1 MKNIFMIWILTIS
14 ILLTGCSSSNSKWTF
29 SDKDRMIPINDAK
42 AVKENFDMYVEKEE
56 RGLDY
61 SKELDQNVE
70 LSETAKNNAKEIR
83 NKYDGKLTE
92 EETSMLADLSLS
104 YRYLRNRFKSD
115 DDTAIH
121 SIDTLQEKILKL
133 EEE

>member
-1 MKNIFMIWILTIS
+1 MKNIFMIGALIIS

-29 SDKDRMIPINDAK
+29 SEKDRMILINDAK
-42 AVKENFDMYVEKEE
+42 AVKENFDMYIEKEE

-61 SKELDQNVE
+61 SKELEQNVE
-70 LSETAKNNAKEIR
+70 LSETAKNNVKEIR

-92 EETSMLADLSLS
+92 AEIYILSDLSLS
-104 YRYLRNRFKSD
+104 YRYLRNKFKSD

>member
-1 MKNIFMIWILTIS
+1 MKNIFMVGILIIS

-29 SDKDRMIPINDAK
+29 SDKDRMILINDAK

-61 SKELDQNVE
+61 SKELEQNVE

-92 EETSMLADLSLS
+92 EEISMLADLSLS
-104 YRYLRNRFKSD
+104 YRYLRNKFKSD

-121 SIDTLQEKILKL
+121 SIDTLQEKILRL

>member
-1 MKNIFMIWILTIS
+1 MRNIFMVGILIIS
-14 ILLTGCSSSNSKWTF
+14 IFLTGCSSSNSKWTF
-29 SDKDRMIPINDAK
+29 SDKERMTLINDAK
-42 AVKENFDMYVEKEE
+42 GVKENFDMYVEKEE

-61 SKELDQNVE
+61 SKELEQNVE
-70 LSETAKNNAKEIR
+70 LSETAKKNAKEIR

-92 EETSMLADLSLS
+92 EEISMLADLSLS

>member
-1 MKNIFMIWILTIS
+1 MKNIFMVGILIIS

-29 SDKDRMIPINDAK
+29 SDKDRMILINDAK

-61 SKELDQNVE
+61 SKELEQNVE

-83 NKYDGKLTE
+83 NKYDGKLTKE
-92 EETSMLADLSLS
+92 EISMLADLSLS
-104 YRYLRNRFKSD
+104 YRYLRNKFKSD

-121 SIDTLQEKILKL
+121 SIDTLQEKILRL

>member
-1 MKNIFMIWILTIS
+1 MKNIFMEVILIIS

-29 SDKDRMIPINDAK
+29 SDKDRMILINDAK

-61 SKELDQNVE
+61 SKELEQNVE

>member
-29 SDKDRMIPINDAK
+29 SDKDRMILINDAK

-61 SKELDQNVE
+61 SKELEQNVE
-70 LSETAKNNAKEIR
+70 LSEAAKNNAKEIR

-121 SIDTLQEKILKL
+121 SIDTLQEKILRL

>member
-29 SDKDRMIPINDAK
+29 SEKDRMILINDAK

-61 SKELDQNVE
+61 SKELEQNVE
-70 LSETAKNNAKEIR
+70 LSETAKNNAKVMTIR
-83 NKYDGKLTE
+83 LFI
-92 EETSMLADLSLS
+92 A
-104 YRYLRNRFKSD
+104 
-115 DDTAIH
+115 
-121 SIDTLQEKILKL
+121 
-133 EEE
+133 

>member
-1 MKNIFMIWILTIS
+1 MKNIFMIGILIIS

-29 SDKDRMIPINDAK
+29 SDKERMILINDAK

-61 SKELDQNVE
+61 SKELEQNVE

-121 SIDTLQEKILKL
+121 SIDALQEKILEL

>member
-1 MKNIFMIWILTIS
+1 MKNIFMIGILIIS

-29 SDKDRMIPINDAK
+29 SDKERMTLINDAK
-42 AVKENFDMYVEKEE
+42 CVKENFDMYVEKEE

-61 SKELDQNVE
+61 SKELEQNVE
-70 LSETAKNNAKEIR
+70 LSETAKNNVKEIR

-92 EETSMLADLSLS
+92 EEISMLADLSLS

-121 SIDTLQEKILKL
+121 SIDTLQEKILEL

>member
-1 MKNIFMIWILTIS
+1 MKNIFMIGALIIS

-29 SDKDRMIPINDAK
+29 SDKERMTLINDAK
-42 AVKENFDMYVEKEE
+42 GVKENFDMYVEKEE

-61 SKELDQNVE
+61 SKELEQNVE
-70 LSETAKNNAKEIR
+70 LSETAKNNVKEIR

-92 EETSMLADLSLS
+92 AEIYILSDLSLS
-104 YRYLRNRFKSD
+104 YRYLKNVFKSD

-121 SIDTLQEKILKL
+121 SVDTLQERILEL

>member
-1 MKNIFMIWILTIS
+1 MKNIFMVGILIIS

-29 SDKDRMIPINDAK
+29 SDKERMILINDTK

-61 SKELDQNVE
+61 SKELEQNVE

-92 EETSMLADLSLS
+92 EEISMLADLSLS

>member
-1 MKNIFMIWILTIS
+1 MKNIFMVGILIIS

-29 SDKDRMIPINDAK
+29 SDKDRMMLINDAK

-61 SKELDQNVE
+61 SKELEQNVE

-83 NKYDGKLTE
+83 DKYDGKLTE

-104 YRYLRNRFKSD
+104 YRYLRNKFKSD

-121 SIDTLQEKILKL
+121 SIDTLQEKILRL

>member
-29 SDKDRMIPINDAK
+29 SEKDRMILINDAK

-61 SKELDQNVE
+61 SKELEQNVE

-104 YRYLRNRFKSD
+104 YRYLRNSFKSD

>member
-1 MKNIFMIWILTIS
+1 MKNIFMVGILIIS

-29 SDKDRMIPINDAK
+29 SDKERMILINDTK

-61 SKELDQNVE
+61 SKELEQNVE

-121 SIDTLQEKILKL
+121 SIDTLQEKILRL

>member
-1 MKNIFMIWILTIS
+1 MKNIFMVGILIIS

-29 SDKDRMIPINDAK
+29 SEKDRMILINDAK

-61 SKELDQNVE
+61 SKELEQNVE

-83 NKYDGKLTE
+83 NKYDGKLTKE
-92 EETSMLADLSLS
+92 EVSMLADLSLS

>member
-1 MKNIFMIWILTIS
+1 MKNIFMIGALIIS

-29 SDKDRMIPINDAK
+29 SEKDRMILINDAK

-61 SKELDQNVE
+61 SKELEQNVE

-92 EETSMLADLSLS
+92 EEISMLADLSLS

>member
-1 MKNIFMIWILTIS
+1 MKNIFMVGILIIS

-29 SDKDRMIPINDAK
+29 SDKERMILINDTK

-61 SKELDQNVE
+61 SKELEQNVE
-70 LSETAKNNAKEIR
+70 LSEIAKNNAKEIR
-83 NKYDGKLTE
+83 NKYDEKLTE
-92 EETSMLADLSLS
+92 EEISMLADLSLS

>member
-1 MKNIFMIWILTIS
+1 MKNIFMVVILIIS

-29 SDKDRMIPINDAK
+29 SDKDRMILINDAK
-42 AVKENFDMYVEKEE
+42 AVKENFDMYAEKEE

-61 SKELDQNVE
+61 SKELEQNVE

-92 EETSMLADLSLS
+92 EEISMLADLSLS

>member
-1 MKNIFMIWILTIS
+1 MKNIFMVGILITS

-29 SDKDRMIPINDAK
+29 SDKDRMILINDAK

-61 SKELDQNVE
+61 SKELEQNVE

-83 NKYDGKLTE
+83 NKYDGKLTKE
-92 EETSMLADLSLS
+92 EISMLADLSLS
-104 YRYLRNRFKSD
+104 YRYLRNKFKSD

-121 SIDTLQEKILKL
+121 SIDTLQEKILRL

>member
-1 MKNIFMIWILTIS
+1 MKNIFMVGILIIS

-29 SDKDRMIPINDAK
+29 SDKERMTLINDAK
-42 AVKENFDMYVEKEE
+42 GVKENFDMYVEKEE

-61 SKELDQNVE
+61 SEELEQNVE
-70 LSETAKNNAKEIR
+70 LSETAKKNAKEIR

-92 EETSMLADLSLS
+92 EEISMLADLSLS

-121 SIDTLQEKILKL
+121 SIDTLQEKILEL

>member
-1 MKNIFMIWILTIS
+1 MKNIFMVGILIIS

-29 SDKDRMIPINDAK
+29 SDKDRIILINDAK

-61 SKELDQNVE
+61 SKELEQNVE

-83 NKYDGKLTE
+83 NKYDGKLTKE
-92 EETSMLADLSLS
+92 EISMLADLSLS
-104 YRYLRNRFKSD
+104 YRYLRNKFKSD

-121 SIDTLQEKILKL
+121 SIDTLQEKILRL

>member
-29 SDKDRMIPINDAK
+29 SDKDRMILINDAK

-61 SKELDQNVE
+61 SKELEQNVE

-83 NKYDGKLTE
+83 NKYDGKLTKE
-92 EETSMLADLSLS
+92 EVSMLADLSLS
-104 YRYLRNRFKSD
+104 YRYLRNKFKSD

-121 SIDTLQEKILKL
+121 SIDTLQEKILRL

>member
-1 MKNIFMIWILTIS
+1 MKNIFIVGILIIS

-29 SDKDRMIPINDAK
+29 SDKDRIILINDAK

-61 SKELDQNVE
+61 SKELEQNVE
-70 LSETAKNNAKEIR
+70 LSEAAKNNAKEIR
-83 NKYDGKLTE
+83 NKYDGKLTKE
-92 EETSMLADLSLS
+92 EISMLADLSLS
-104 YRYLRNRFKSD
+104 YRYLRNKFKSD

-121 SIDTLQEKILKL
+121 SIDTLQEKILRL

>member
-1 MKNIFMIWILTIS
+1 MKNIFMIGALIIS

-29 SDKDRMIPINDAK
+29 SEKDRMILINDAK

-61 SKELDQNVE
+61 SKELEQNVE
-70 LSETAKNNAKEIR
+70 LSETAKKNAKEIR

-92 EETSMLADLSLS
+92 EEISMLADLSLS

>member
-1 MKNIFMIWILTIS
+1 MKNIFMVGILIIS
-14 ILLTGCSSSNSKWTF
+14 ILLNGCSSSNSKWTF
-29 SDKDRMIPINDAK
+29 SDKDRMILINDAK

-61 SKELDQNVE
+61 SKELEQNVE

>member
-1 MKNIFMIWILTIS
+1 MKNIFMVGILIIS
-14 ILLTGCSSSNSKWTF
+14 ILLTGCSYSNSKWTF
-29 SDKDRMIPINDAK
+29 SDKERMTLINDAK
-42 AVKENFDMYVEKEE
+42 GVKENFDMYVEKEE

-61 SKELDQNVE
+61 SEELEQNVE
-70 LSETAKNNAKEIR
+70 LSETAKKNAKEIR

-92 EETSMLADLSLS
+92 EEISMLADLSLS

-121 SIDTLQEKILKL
+121 SIDTLQEKILEL

>member
-29 SDKDRMIPINDAK
+29 SEKDRMILITDAK

-61 SKELDQNVE
+61 SKELEQNVE

-92 EETSMLADLSLS
+92 EEISMLADLSLS

-121 SIDTLQEKILKL
+121 SIDTLQEKILRL

>member
-29 SDKDRMIPINDAK
+29 SEKDRMILINDAK

-61 SKELDQNVE
+61 SKELEQNVE

-83 NKYDGKLTE
+83 NKYDGKLTKE
-92 EETSMLADLSLS
+92 EISMLADLSLS
-104 YRYLRNRFKSD
+104 YRYLRNKFKSD

-121 SIDTLQEKILKL
+121 SIDTLQEKILRL

>member
-1 MKNIFMIWILTIS
+1 MKNIFMVVILIIS

-29 SDKDRMIPINDAK
+29 SDKDRMILINDAK

-61 SKELDQNVE
+61 SKELEQNVE

-92 EETSMLADLSLS
+92 EEISMLADLSLS

>member
-29 SDKDRMIPINDAK
+29 SVIDRMILINDVK

-61 SKELDQNVE
+61 SKELEQNVE

>member
-1 MKNIFMIWILTIS
+1 MKNIFMIGILIIS

-29 SDKDRMIPINDAK
+29 SDKERMTLINDAK
-42 AVKENFDMYVEKEE
+42 GVKENFDMYVEKEE

-61 SKELDQNVE
+61 SKELEQNVE
-70 LSETAKNNAKEIR
+70 LSETAKKNAKEIR

-92 EETSMLADLSLS
+92 EEISMLADLSLS

-121 SIDTLQEKILKL
+121 SIDTLQEKILEL

>member
-1 MKNIFMIWILTIS
+1 MKNIFMVGILIIS

-29 SDKDRMIPINDAK
+29 SEKDRMILINDAK

-61 SKELDQNVE
+61 SKELEQNVE

-92 EETSMLADLSLS
+92 EEISMLADLSLS
-104 YRYLRNRFKSD
+104 YRYLRNKFKSD

-121 SIDTLQEKILKL
+121 SIDTLQEKILRL

>member
-1 MKNIFMIWILTIS
+1 MKNIFMVGILIIS

-29 SDKDRMIPINDAK
+29 SEKDRMILINDAK

-61 SKELDQNVE
+61 SKELEQNVE
-70 LSETAKNNAKEIR
+70 LSEAAKNNAKEIR
-83 NKYDGKLTE
+83 NKYDGKLTKE
-92 EETSMLADLSLS
+92 EISMLADLSLS
-104 YRYLRNRFKSD
+104 YRYLRNKFKSD

-121 SIDTLQEKILKL
+121 SIDTLQEKILRL

>member
-1 MKNIFMIWILTIS
+1 MKNIFMIGILIIS

-29 SDKDRMIPINDAK
+29 SDKDRMILINDAK

-61 SKELDQNVE
+61 SKELEQNVE

-121 SIDTLQEKILKL
+121 SIDTLQEKILRL

>member
-14 ILLTGCSSSNSKWTF
+14 ILLNGCSSSNSKWTF
-29 SDKDRMIPINDAK
+29 SDKDRMILINDAK

-61 SKELDQNVE
+61 SKELEQNVE

-104 YRYLRNRFKSD
+104 YRYLRNKFKSD

-121 SIDTLQEKILKL
+121 SIDRLQEKILKL

>member
-1 MKNIFMIWILTIS
+1 MIWILTIS

-29 SDKDRMIPINDAK
+29 SEKDRMILINDAK

-61 SKELDQNVE
+61 SKELEQNVE

-83 NKYDGKLTE
+83 NKYDGKLTKE
-92 EETSMLADLSLS
+92 EISMLADLSLS
-104 YRYLRNRFKSD
+104 YRYLRNKFKSD

-121 SIDTLQEKILKL
+121 SIDTLQEKILRL

>member
-1 MKNIFMIWILTIS
+1 MKNIFMVVILIIS

-29 SDKDRMIPINDAK
+29 SEKDRMILINDAK

-61 SKELDQNVE
+61 SKELEQNVE

-92 EETSMLADLSLS
+92 EEISMLADLSLS

>member
-1 MKNIFMIWILTIS
+1 MKNIFMVGILIIS

-29 SDKDRMIPINDAK
+29 SDKERMILINDTK

-56 RGLDY
+56 KGLDY
-61 SKELDQNVE
+61 SKELEQNVE

-83 NKYDGKLTE
+83 NKYDGKLTKE
-92 EETSMLADLSLS
+92 EVSMLADLSLS
-104 YRYLRNRFKSD
+104 YRYLRNRFKND

>member
-1 MKNIFMIWILTIS
+1 MKNIFMVGILIIS

-29 SDKDRMIPINDAK
+29 SDKERMILINDTK

-61 SKELDQNVE
+61 SKELEQNVE

-92 EETSMLADLSLS
+92 EEISMLADLSLS

-121 SIDTLQEKILKL
+121 SIDTLQEKILRL